1 MPSMWP
7 PTGEST
13 SNSST
18 CDLPSHAGRVTE
30 VPSNS
35 THSCEPC
42 RRVLS
47 RRRCIFHLPISK
59 SKSCWPSRSSA
70 RRGSGV
76 APVCAGRTATAIPAT
91 RATRRK
97 CVISLVM
104 PPLCRPKWFWVNDQS
119 RRFREDHYD
128 GGVKRP
134 PDGLGPIVALDRR
147 LGRPLHRQLYD
158 GYREAIVDG
167 RLRPGQRL
175 PSTRILARELQISR
189 MPVVLAFE
197 QLVAE
202 GYLQSRVG
210 AGSFVSTTLRGPA
223 AAPGQPRAQAA
234 RRGHRRI
241 PRDTLPVNAEPWL
254 DSSGAFRVAQPALDE
269 FTIRVW
275 ARLVARRSRLLP
287 RRQM

>member
-18 CDLPSHAGRVTE
+18 CNLPSHAGRVTE

-35 THSCEPC
+35 THSCDPWS
-42 RRVLS
+42 RVLS

-70 RRGSGV
+70 RRGSGR
-76 APVCAGRTATAIPAT
+76 APVCPGRTATAIPTTSASCRT
-91 RATRRK
+91 RAEPIEFRSARSQDRNLLTARVLPGRS
-97 CVISLVM
+97 CFMSLCM
-104 PPLCRPKWFWVNDQS
+104 RPLCRPKWFWVNDQS

-147 LGRPLHRQLYD
+147 LARPLHRQLYD
-158 GYREAIVDG
+158 GYREAIVEG

-223 AAPGQPRAQAA
+223 ATPGPPRSATT
-234 RRGHRRI
+234 H
-241 PRDTLPVNAEPWL
+241 
-254 DSSGAFRVAQPALDE
+254 
-269 FTIRVW
+269 
-275 ARLVARRSRLLP
+275 
-287 RRQM
+287 